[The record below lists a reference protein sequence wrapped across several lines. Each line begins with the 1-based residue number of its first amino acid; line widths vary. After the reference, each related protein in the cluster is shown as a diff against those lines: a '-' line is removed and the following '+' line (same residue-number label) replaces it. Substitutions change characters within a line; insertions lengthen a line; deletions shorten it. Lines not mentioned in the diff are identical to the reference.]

1 MTALPRA
8 YGFAAAAAK
17 LREAGHTKLT
27 EYWLRS
33 HLDQVPHT
41 RIGREITF
49 TDDQL
54 RAFLDGHSH
63 TPEVKE
69 LRPVDRR
76 RRAS

>member
-8 YGFAAAAAK
+8 CGFADAAAK
-17 LREAGHTKLT
+17 LRAAGHTKMT
-27 EYWLRS
+27 EHWLRS

-63 TPEVKE
+63 TPAAKE
-69 LRPVDRR
+69 LRPADRR